1 LKKIEMKK
9 IIFALLFIVSIPSFS
24 QVNLDKIKAGEKYE
38 ITENDYTNKSVDMA
52 DMMRE
57 NGKIYVVVGVIVI
70 IFLGITFYAIRID
83 RKLSKIE
90 GEVFGE
96 KVNS

>member
-1 LKKIEMKK
+1 MKK

-83 RKLSKIE
+83 RKLSKIW
-90 GEVFGE
+90 FDDIFLLFPLSL
-96 KVNS
+96 K

>member
-70 IFLGITFYAIRID
+70 IFLGLTFYAIRID

>member
-1 LKKIEMKK
+1 MKK
-9 IIFALLFIVSIPSFS
+9 IIFALLFIVSVPSFS

-70 IFLGITFYAIRID
+70 IFLGITFYAVRLD

>member
-1 LKKIEMKK
+1 MKKIEMKK

-96 KVNS
+96 RVNS